1 MNVPRFDE
9 GSGECQVLT
18 FRDGLL
24 RAVGHDL
31 KLRFG
36 QFTLETSEDGSR
48 VQATFDVRTLRVV
61 NAMKGHVED
70 KTALSANDKRSID
83 ETIAKEV
90 LKVAEHPTATFRSIE
105 VNHTDAGVHIDGE
118 LTLLGA
124 RKRVSCLVR
133 RAGEFL
139 NTELTLYQPD
149 FGITPY
155 SAMLGA
161 LKVKPHVTVRVAL
174 SAR

>member
-1 MNVPRFDE
+1 MPRFDE
-9 GSGECQVLT
+9 SSGECQVLT

-24 RAVGHDL
+24 QAVGHDL

-36 QFTLETSEDGSR
+36 AFTLETSDDGSR
-48 VQATFDVRTLRVV
+48 VSGTFDVRTLRVV
-61 NAMKGHVED
+61 NAMKGLVED
-70 KTALSANDKRSID
+70 KTALSASDKRSID
-83 ETIAKEV
+83 ETIAKQV

-105 VNHTDAGVHIDGE
+105 VNHTEAGVHIDGE
-118 LTLLGA
+118 LTLCGA
-124 RKRVSCLVR
+124 RKRVACLVR

-139 NTELTLYQPD
+139 NTDISLYQPD

-155 SAMLGA
+155 TAMMGA

>member
-1 MNVPRFDE
+1 MPSFDE
-9 GSGECQVLT
+9 SSGEVQVLT

-24 RAVGHDL
+24 QKVGHDL

-36 QFTLETSEDGSR
+36 QFTLETSDDGSR
-48 VQATFDVRTLRVV
+48 VSATFDVRTLRVV
-61 NAMKGHVED
+61 NAMRGLTED
-70 KTALSANDKRSID
+70 KAALSASDKKSID

-90 LKVAEHPTATFRSIE
+90 LKVEQHPTATFRSIE
-105 VNHTDAGVHIDGE
+105 VSHTDAGVHIDGE

-124 RKRVSCLVR
+124 RKRVACIVR

-139 NTELTLYQPD
+139 NTEINLYQPD

-155 SAMLGA
+155 SAMMGA